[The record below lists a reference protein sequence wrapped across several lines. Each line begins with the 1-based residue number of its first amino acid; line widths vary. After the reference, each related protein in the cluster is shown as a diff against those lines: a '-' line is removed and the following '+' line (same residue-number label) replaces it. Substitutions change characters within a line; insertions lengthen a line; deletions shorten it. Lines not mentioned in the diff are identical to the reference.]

1 MADRPLPG
9 SPDDHSAATGADLGI
24 WRTPLEPADRL
35 GAALGLGP
43 GDLWVKRDDWLGLGG
58 GGNKLRKLAPLCAAA
73 RAGGATTLITSGAA
87 QSNYARLTAAAA
99 RRLGLEVTLVLSI
112 GDHVAG
118 TGNLALDGLF
128 GADIVWARG
137 DPSALDEAVEQAASD
152 VRARG
157 GTPAVLPFGGSD
169 AIGAAGYQ
177 TCARELLE
185 DATGLVH
192 VVTPVGSGGTMAG
205 LVAGLGP
212 ERVLGGHAGAV
223 PDPHKRVAKLAAE
236 LLERPV
242 APGRLRIDLDVAGD
256 GYEKPTDASRRAM
269 DLAARHE
276 GIVLDPVYGAK
287 AMVALIGAVQRGEI
301 VAGER
306 TAFVLTGGLP
316 GLFGHAMATELA
328 ERTAPPRPPA

>member
-1 MADRPLPG
+1 M
-9 SPDDHSAATGADLGI
+9 PDHHHAATGADLGI

-35 GAALGLGP
+35 GASLGLAP

-58 GGNKLRKLAPLCAAA
+58 GGNKLRKLAPLCASA
-73 RAGGATTLITSGAA
+73 RARGATTLIAGGAA

-112 GDHVAG
+112 GEDVAG
-118 TGNLALDGLF
+118 SGNLTLDGLF
-128 GADIVWARG
+128 GADIVWAHG
-137 DPSALDEAVEQAASD
+137 DASALDDAVEQAARD

-157 GTPAVLPFGGSD
+157 ATPAVLPFGGSD
-169 AIGAAGYQ
+169 AIGAAGYRA
-177 TCARELLE
+177 CADELLE
-185 DATGLVH
+185 QAPDLVH

-223 PDPHKRVAKLAAE
+223 PDPRERVAKLAAE
-236 LLERPV
+236 LLQRPL
-242 APGRLRIDLDVAGD
+242 APDQLRIDLDVVGA

-269 DLAARHE
+269 ELAARHE

-287 AMVALIGAVQRGEI
+287 GMAALIRAVERGEI
-301 VAGER
+301 VSGER
-306 TAFVLTGGLP
+306 AAFVLTGGLP
-316 GLFGHAMATELA
+316 GLFGHPMAAELA
-328 ERTAPPRPPA
+328 RRTTQPSA